1 MVKQAN
7 VTRLLLII
15 SFFLLASIGY
25 SEASEADYLLRL
37 IKTRRS
43 SRNSLPQHSLFAK
56 TEYSPVYIEPQQDG
70 SMQLDKINALPG
82 QPSGINFDQY
92 AGYVTVD
99 PKAGRALFYYFVESP
114 QNSSTNP
121 LVLWLNGGPGCSSF
135 GHGAMTELGP
145 FRVNSDGKTLFQNPY
160 AWNNVANV
168 IFLESPAGVG
178 FSYSNTSSDYDG
190 PGDKSTAIDAYNFL
204 VNWLERFPQYKGR
217 DFFITG
223 ESYAGH
229 YVPQL
234 ADTVLLNNKMTNQTV
249 INLKGIAIGNGVLND
264 YTDALGFID
273 YIWTHALISDQSYKG
288 IQTYCDFVNGTD
300 SEQCDKFLEQS
311 WNEIG
316 DIDYYNIYAPLCHT
330 GNADNKASSTAS
342 VDTFDPCSDLYVNSY
357 LNKAEVQTALHA
369 NHIKWNGCSG
379 DVDSAVPVTSSRY
392 SISSLNLQIKTPWY
406 PWYTN
411 NEVGGYAVEYQGVT
425 FVTVRGAG
433 HLVPSYQ
440 PERALNMI
448 SSFLQGTLPPPS
460 S

>member
-1 MVKQAN
+1 MVVVHGDCGRNLNNEAGYVMDPMYMEASLFIGVSFDLFPLKVPRSRPSSQVGYIEALFGSISTCAWVDPLVGTGSHSDKGYSNLPSHANSLSSTKDELIKQGTYKMVKQAD

-56 TEYSPVYIEPQQDG
+56 TEYSPVYIEPQQDD

-145 FRVNSDGKTLFQNPY
+145 IRVTVMAKL
-160 AWNNVANV
+160 
-168 IFLESPAGVG
+168 
-178 FSYSNTSSDYDG
+178 YSKIRMHGT
-190 PGDKSTAIDAYNFL
+190 T
-204 VNWLERFPQYKGR
+204 
-217 DFFITG
+217 
-223 ESYAGH
+223 
-229 YVPQL
+229 
-234 ADTVLLNNKMTNQTV
+234 
-249 INLKGIAIGNGVLND
+249 IGNGLLND
-264 YTDALGFID
+264 YTDALGFVD
-273 YIWTHALISDQSYKG
+273 YIWTHALISDHSYKG
-288 IQTYCDFVNGTD
+288 ISTYCDFVNGTD

-330 GNADNKASSTAS
+330 SMLITKHHQ
-342 VDTFDPCSDLYVNSY
+342 L
-357 LNKAEVQTALHA
+357 LH
-369 NHIKWNGCSG
+369 G
-379 DVDSAVPVTSSRY
+379 DVDSVVPVTSSRY

-411 NEVGGYAVEYQGVT
+411 NKVGGYAVEYKGVT

-440 PERALNMI
+440 PERALDMI